1 MSSEQLGSSSPLP
14 MANGSAAASSPAPR
28 QSAAG
33 PSSDA
38 ATAHSTQPSFAGAGI
53 ANSDTV
59 MHDGDEANGAD
70 SAGESD
76 GEQEEG
82 DEEEPEEEAEEE
94 EEEEEESGDDEGSE
108 EEEEDDDD
116 EGSDS
121 GESSRSMATGD
132 GEERG
137 VEAALGG
144 EPGDAS
150 AAAAV
155 QAVDA
160 NGQPA
165 QTEGSTAAATQGAEG
180 SADAAAA
187 APQDGSDPAAGP
199 SDPTIHKPKV
209 KKRRRQNRTPS
220 PGTMLPEGPPPRP
233 SMRMTL
239 TPLPVG
245 RDPTVDYKDYTV
257 SVPDLMYD
265 TLKAAG
271 QSGPWMSYWEKK
283 RRDAE
288 EAEAA
293 KVAAAAP
300 PPEVP
305 NDIPADLPPEL
316 AALLAKHQE
325 TGVVK
330 KKRKRRQMKEDQYDP
345 KDPFVDDSE
354 LQFDEPTHSAKPD
367 SDGFFVQYGAVV
379 LETISKKPR
388 KTHVAKAADGSAPA
402 LSAAAVLNAA
412 TSAAVLYGIGTS
424 TGIRGSTTGSSAA
437 ANRMLA
443 KRALDRGILPPMPPK
458 RENGAPERSPSISRA
473 GGAMG
478 LGNLLNGGPS
488 EAASPSRSPA
498 LGDESRRSV
507 SRMSEGTRAAPIDI
521 DEDDN
526 VSITE
531 QVLAKYEKALEGTEI
546 KNRVYRSDPRM
557 LQALDELKV
566 LIDAQDW
573 STKGRFPPALKPA
586 LVKISRLALD
596 LGEYNENF
604 FSWMPH
610 LFPYNR
616 FTMHKLIKREFY
628 VEHHSYLKLLQSEH
642 MQQLE
647 QSLRDDLPA
656 HQADHAAAV
665 AAWERRG
672 SPSRDEAP
680 ANGAAP
686 EAALAG
692 GDVSMT
698 NGDEANDAAAAE
710 GGPPE
715 KKWRFSDDQRHQIC
729 ICVVIEDAMAQ
740 VQAEKIGFEK
750 GEVPTTIIMAR
761 KNLYAR
767 LAELLP
773 EPGWS
778 TSTQISREFA
788 NLKRRFA
795 EALGTDPKLDQ

>member
-1 MSSEQLGSSSPLP
+1 
-14 MANGSAAASSPAPR
+14 
-28 QSAAG
+28 
-33 PSSDA
+33 
-38 ATAHSTQPSFAGAGI
+38 
-53 ANSDTV
+53 
-59 MHDGDEANGAD
+59 
-70 SAGESD
+70 
-76 GEQEEG
+76 
-82 DEEEPEEEAEEE
+82 
-94 EEEEEESGDDEGSE
+94 
-108 EEEEDDDD
+108 
-116 EGSDS
+116 
-121 GESSRSMATGD
+121 
-132 GEERG
+132 
-137 VEAALGG
+137 
-144 EPGDAS
+144 
-150 AAAAV
+150 
-155 QAVDA
+155 
-160 NGQPA
+160 
-165 QTEGSTAAATQGAEG
+165 
-180 SADAAAA
+180 
-187 APQDGSDPAAGP
+187 
-199 SDPTIHKPKV
+199 
-209 KKRRRQNRTPS
+209 
-220 PGTMLPEGPPPRP
+220 MLPEGPPPRP
-233 SMRMTL
+233 STRMTL

-367 SDGFFVQYGAVV
+367 CECACGAALIPLLTSPAADGFFVQYGAVV

-458 RENGAPERSPSISRA
+458 REKGALERSPSISRA

-616 FTMHKLIKREFY
+616 FTMHVSVLTDIRYGFADRVSAET
-628 VEHHSYLKLLQSEH
+628 
-642 MQQLE
+642 
-647 QSLRDDLPA
+647 
-656 HQADHAAAV
+656 HQARVLRRAPLVPQAAAVRAHAAARTV
-665 AAWERRG
+665 AARRPTGAPGRPRCGRCGMGAPWLAFARRGAGQRCSARSRARRWRRLDDERRRG
-672 SPSRDEAP
+672 
-680 ANGAAP
+680 
-686 EAALAG
+686 
-692 GDVSMT
+692 
-698 NGDEANDAAAAE
+698 
-710 GGPPE
+710 
-715 KKWRFSDDQRHQIC
+715 
-729 ICVVIEDAMAQ
+729 
-740 VQAEKIGFEK
+740 
-750 GEVPTTIIMAR
+750 
-761 KNLYAR
+761 
-767 LAELLP
+767 
-773 EPGWS
+773 
-778 TSTQISREFA
+778 
-788 NLKRRFA
+788 KRRC
-795 EALGTDPKLDQ
+795 GRRG